1 MSTTGMA
8 SKSTF
13 CIIMNQHDD
22 QKKKKKITY
31 GREFTCALLRVF
43 ATKGQQRP
51 AMATPIGRDI
61 GEILETMRDTMINFL
76 LVGIS
81 LVVGFADTFRDH
93 FGITLP
99 MASVLAIL
107 TLHTGSIFQEIATK
121 STAHDVVELLRDKLV
136 ALLFVNL
143 FLSLADGTLSVKTDI
158 EGSTI
163 FQLFGYTMLVLYRQ
177 CK

>member
-1 MSTTGMA
+1 
-8 SKSTF
+8 
-13 CIIMNQHDD
+13 
-22 QKKKKKITY
+22 
-31 GREFTCALLRVF
+31 
-43 ATKGQQRP
+43 
-51 AMATPIGRDI
+51 MATPIGRDV
-61 GEILETMRDTMINFL
+61 GEILETMRDAVINFL

-93 FGITLP
+93 FGITLS

-107 TLHTGSIFQEIATK
+107 TLHAGSIFQEIATK
-121 STAHDVVELLRDKLV
+121 STTHNVVELLGDKFV

-143 FLSLADGTLSVKTDI
+143 FLSLADGALSIKTDI

-163 FQLFGYTMLVLYRQ
+163 LQLFGYPMLVLYSQ